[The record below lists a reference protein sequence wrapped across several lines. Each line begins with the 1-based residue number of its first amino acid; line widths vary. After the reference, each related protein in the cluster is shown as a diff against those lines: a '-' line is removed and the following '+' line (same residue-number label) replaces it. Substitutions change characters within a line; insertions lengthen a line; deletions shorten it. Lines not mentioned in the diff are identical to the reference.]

1 MSEAT
6 EDRRGHC
13 YDLAAL
19 YVIEHAD
26 EPRLYLCHGWPVLQ
40 GDSEHAGS
48 RYGHAWVE
56 KTTEVRLPY
65 DVDGSMT
72 WIEAKIV
79 DCWNTLTDTWIPQA
93 LYYMGGRIES
103 DHVTRY
109 SFSEAR
115 EMLLAAK
122 DYGPWVD
129 SPYENVAPFRG
140 ETQTP
145 PLNH

>member
-13 YDLAAL
+13 YDLAAE
-19 YVIEHAD
+19 YVLEHAD

-56 KTTEVRLPY
+56 RSKMLRLPFGEG
-65 DVDGSMT
+65 VHVV
-72 WIEAKIV
+72 ELV
-79 DCWNTLTDTWIPQA
+79 ECWDTVSGDWLPKVVFY
-93 LYYMGGRIES
+93 LGGRIES